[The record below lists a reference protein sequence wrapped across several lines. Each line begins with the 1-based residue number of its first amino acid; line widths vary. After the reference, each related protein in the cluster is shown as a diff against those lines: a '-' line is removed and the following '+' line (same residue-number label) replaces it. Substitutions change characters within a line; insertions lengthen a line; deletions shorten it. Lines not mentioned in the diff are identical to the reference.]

1 MRLVC
6 CVLILVC
13 SWGWAQQGLT
23 YADVERLTY
32 QAFIDGQYDK
42 VKKIGKEALAQNFD
56 YFDLRLRLGIVYF
69 REKHFDNALLH
80 FEKAH
85 QMNPQDAVLQ
95 EFLYFTY
102 INLGKWQTAKRYID
116 SLRSEP
122 NFQTSVKL
130 QNGLQSLYVYTGFIH
145 AQQSVPVMDVTALY
159 REQKVQRETYMMGL
173 GALIYTNNRIALMPN
188 LSVFQVGAESSID
201 FNNQVEQRVFS
212 NTNIQASVRT
222 TYEYSSRMTLG
233 LHTGVFQ
240 EKSTSLT
247 SVFTPFEPVNYVEIP
262 YSHLAMFGQVFGD
275 FQWRNFKLQSSFG
288 VSNFSNT
295 TQNQWEALGYYFPKG
310 NRNLWFLSGL
320 AVVDQLQTQQTLFF
334 GGVGLRLTKAF
345 WAELKGSTGNHLNYL
360 SADGVGIFN
369 TLDPVLN
376 ATSLKI
382 HYQINRWVISSV
394 LAWQQR
400 ENTNFVITSDGISS
414 ETTKFNNYL
423 MSISLSWK
431 N

>member
-6 CVLILVC
+6 CVLILVN

-42 VKKIGKEALAQNFD
+42 VKKIGQEALAQNFD

-69 REKHFDNALLH
+69 REQHFDNALLH

-262 YSHLAMFGQVFGD
+262 YSHLAMFGQAFGEL
-275 FQWRNFKLQSSFG
+275 QWRNFKFQSSVG
-288 VSNFSNT
+288 ISNFSNT
-295 TQNQWEALGYYFPKG
+295 TQNQVETLGYYFPKG
-310 NRNLWFLSGL
+310 NRNLWLLSGL
-320 AVVDQLQTQQTLFF
+320 AWVNQKQSQQTLIHVGF
-334 GGVGLRLTKAF
+334 GLRFTKAL
-345 WAELKGSTGNHLNYL
+345 WTEIKCSTGNHLNYL
-360 SADGVGIFN
+360 SSDGVGIFN

-376 ATSLKI
+376 LGTFKL
-382 HYQINRWVISSV
+382 HYRIQRWVVSPI

-400 ENTNFVITSDGISS
+400 ENTNFMITNGGITS
-414 ETTKFNNYL
+414 EKTTFNNYL
-423 MSISLSWK
+423 MSISLLWK